1 MTKTVHVPGISCGHC
16 VMTIEKELDDL
27 DGVEDVKAEHAS
39 KQVTVPWDPEVMDW
53 PVIEDTMKEIN
64 FPPAV

>member
-39 KQVTVPWDPEVMDW
+39 KEPYEGRVKAPTLGRDVDL
-53 PVIEDTMKEIN
+53 KA
-64 FPPAV
+64 F

>member
-39 KQVTVPWDPEVMDW
+39 KQVTVSWILRLW
-53 PVIEDTMKEIN
+53 IGQSLRTL
-64 FPPAV
+64 